1 MSKIWLDICVKFIYT
16 INIQY
21 GVIRW
26 FSGLRKKYRD
36 WGDNEVMTYE
46 FKSPTN
52 ITNYQQLSIK
62 KLYTVIKLLNFLA

>member
-36 WGDNEVMTYE
+36 WGDNKVMTYE

-52 ITNYQQLSIK
+52 ITNY
-62 KLYTVIKLLNFLA
+62 